1 MSQSPEPHDQV
12 EGEPGGSPTPSVPT
26 MAGSRVGGRL
36 SNEATV
42 TSASGAPLVDDPILS
57 AHLIGIGGAGMSGI
71 ARLLLARGVVVS
83 GSDNRDSP
91 VLAALRAGGAAVFIG
106 HRADQVPAGSTVV
119 ISTAVRPDNPELV
132 EARAQDL
139 RVLHRSEALA
149 ALMTGRRP
157 VAIAG
162 THGKTTTTG
171 MTTVLLR
178 ECGLDPSFAIGGE
191 LTEGGQGA
199 HDGAG
204 DIFVAEADESDG
216 SFLLYR
222 PEVAVITNVE
232 PDHLDHYGSQEAV
245 EAAFIEFCQ
254 RVKPGGMVVVCGDDE
269 GVRRVMESAAD
280 KLAVHAVRVCRYGLG
295 EDNDVRLVDID
306 DTPDGV
312 SFAIEARPDGTRIG
326 PVTLRVPGVH
336 NALNAVAAWCVA
348 RHFGVSGA
356 PALTAVR
363 SFGGTRRRFED
374 KGSHDGVRIVDD
386 YAHHPTEV
394 RAVLKAARSVTEG
407 RVLAVFQPH
416 LFSRTRIFAEDFGTA
431 LSLADEVIVLDVYAA
446 REDPE
451 PGVTG
456 ELVANAV
463 RLPPAQVAYRPTASA
478 AVDEV
483 LRRAQKGDLVMTIG
497 AGDVTVLGPV
507 ILDALRA
514 GRSVGDSDQQP
525 A

>member
-1 MSQSPEPHDQV
+1 MTSMDESTD
-12 EGEPGGSPTPSVPT
+12 EGRTLSVPT

-36 SNEATV
+36 SGEATN
-42 TSASGAPLVDDPILS
+42 TSAGGAPLNDEPILA

-71 ARLLLARGVVVS
+71 ARLLLARGAVVS
-83 GSDNRDSP
+83 GSDSRDSP
-91 VLAALRAGGAAVFIG
+91 VLAALRAGGAAAFIG
-106 HRADQVPAGSTVV
+106 HRADQVPVGATVV
-119 ISTAVRPDNPELV
+119 ISSAVRPDNPELV
-132 EARAQDL
+132 EARERGL

-149 ALMTGRRP
+149 ALMAGRRP

-171 MTTVLLR
+171 MVTVLLR

-216 SFLLYR
+216 SFLLYT

-232 PDHLDHYGSQEAV
+232 ADHLDHYGTGEAV
-245 EAAFIEFCQ
+245 EEAFAEFC
-254 RVKPGGMVVVCGDDE
+254 RKVVPGGMVVACGDDE
-269 GVRRVMESAAD
+269 GVRRVLHAAAPHLSA
-280 KLAVHAVRVCRYGLG
+280 HAVRTVRYGLAEG
-295 EDNDVRLVDID
+295 NDVRLVDVE
-306 DTPDGV
+306 DTPEGV
-312 SFAIEARPDGTRIG
+312 SFAIEARPDETRIG

-374 KGSHDGVRIVDD
+374 KGAAAGVRVVDD

-394 RAVLKAARSVTEG
+394 RAVLKAARAVVGEG

-416 LFSRTRIFAEDFGTA
+416 LFSRTRIFAEDFGAA
-431 LSLADEVIVLDVYAA
+431 LSLADEVVVLDVYAA

-456 ELVANAV
+456 ELVARAV
-463 RLPPAQVAYRPTASA
+463 RLPEDQVAYRASA
-478 AVDEV
+478 SDAVEEV
-483 LRRAQKGDLVMTIG
+483 VRRAQKGDLVMTIG
-497 AGDVTVLGPV
+497 AGDVTTLGPV
-507 ILDALRA
+507 ILEALRSA
-514 GRSVGDSDQQP
+514 DDTEHQP

>member
-1 MSQSPEPHDQV
+1 MSRTPEV
-12 EGEPGGSPTPSVPT
+12 PGKADPTPSVPT
-26 MAGSRVGGRL
+26 TAGARVGGRL
-36 SNEATV
+36 SGEAAV
-42 TSASGAPLVDDPILS
+42 TDAAGAPMVDEPILA

-119 ISTAVRPDNPELV
+119 ISSAVRPDNPELV
-132 EARAQDL
+132 EARDRGL
-139 RVLHRSEALA
+139 KVLHRSQALA

-216 SFLLYR
+216 SFLLYK

-245 EAAFIEFCQ
+245 EAAFAEFAQ
-254 RVKPGGMVVVCGDDE
+254 RVVPGGMVVVCGDDP
-269 GVRRVMESAAD
+269 GVRRV
-280 KLAVHAVRVCRYGLG
+280 LAGVSEALASHAVRVCHYGLDA
-295 EDNDVRLVDID
+295 DNDVRLVDVE

-312 SFAIEARPDGTRIG
+312 RFAIEARPDGTRIG

-374 KGSHDGVRIVDD
+374 KGTEGGVRVVDD

-394 RAVLKAARSVTEG
+394 RAVLKAARAVVGQG

-416 LFSRTRIFAEDFGTA
+416 LFSRTRIFAEDFGAA
-431 LSLADEVIVLDVYAA
+431 LSLADEVVVLDVYAA

-456 ELVANAV
+456 ELVTKAV
-463 RLPPAQVAYRPTASA
+463 RLPEEQVAYRPTATA

-483 LRRAQKGDLVMTIG
+483 VRRAQKGDLVLTLG
-497 AGDVTVLGPV
+497 AGDVTALGPA
-507 ILDALRA
+507 ILEAIRSA
-514 GRSVGDSDQQP
+514 GDGEQQP